1 MKPSEGDKI
10 LVLGGYGTF
19 GQRIVRSLCQRG
31 HQLIINGRNRQ
42 KAEAL
47 KQQIMVDQGDAQLQL
62 ACFDVH
68 QELAQQLQ
76 LLKPALVI
84 HTCGPFQGQDTQIA
98 QSIISAGIHY
108 IDLADGRD
116 YVQQLLQLDGLA
128 KQHGVSAIT
137 AASTV
142 PALSSAAIAD
152 LQQRFQIKSFQQLK
166 IGISPGQRTDRGFA
180 TAQAVLSYVGK
191 PLKPWPGNHKIHHG
205 WQDMYLQKYPTIG
218 SRLMGNCEAA
228 DLDLL
233 QQHFPIDRLGFAAG
247 MESKLLHVL
256 IWLSSWLV
264 RSGFPIDL
272 TNHTDRLLKLSRWF
286 DFLGST
292 DGGMHIEFTGLNA
305 QDQQVHR
312 TWSIEAKNNTGPQ
325 IPATPAILMAEKIL
339 QQQTSIGVKACVNT
353 ISLNEYLGALDA
365 DQTATHIQ

>member
-1 MKPSEGDKI
+1 MKPPEGGQI

-19 GQRIVRSLCQRG
+19 GKRIVRGLCQRG

-47 KQQIMVDQGDAQLQL
+47 KQQIIEEKGDAQLQL

-68 QELAQQLQ
+68 QDLAQQLKQ
-76 LLKPALVI
+76 LKPALVI

-98 QSIISAGIHY
+98 QSIITAGIHY

-142 PALSSAAIAD
+142 PALSSAALSD
-152 LQQRFQIKSFQQLK
+152 LQQRFQIKSFQAIK

-191 PLKPWPGNHKIHHG
+191 PLKSWPGSHKSHFG
-205 WQDMYLQKYPTIG
+205 WQDMYLQKYPTI
-218 SRLMGNCEAA
+218 SNRLMGNCEAA

-233 QQHFPIDRLGFAAG
+233 HQHFPIEQLGFAAG

-264 RSGFPIDL
+264 RSGLPIDL
-272 TNHTDRLLKLSRWF
+272 TKHTDRLLRLSRWF
-286 DFLGST
+286 DFLGTT
-292 DGGMHIEFTGLNA
+292 DGGMHIEFTGLNRNN
-305 QDQQVHR
+305 QQVHR
-312 TWSIEAKNNTGPQ
+312 TWYIEAKNNTGPQ
-325 IPATPAILMAEKIL
+325 IPATPAILMAEKIMH
-339 QQQTSIGVKACVNT
+339 QQITTGVKACVNS
-353 ISLNEYLGALDA
+353 ISLNAYLGALDA
-365 DQTATHIQ
+365 EHTATHIY